1 MIVHLEDY
9 VLDVEP
15 AAARAYCT
23 AHSLCACDL
32 CRNFYRQARGALP
45 KLAALLDSL
54 GVMIE
59 RPDEIGACEEG
70 DAIDYYF
77 VAYSVPGKILQ
88 SSAYEIDL
96 RDGGQALNIVID
108 HDSVPNEQR
117 AKDYFTITVFG
128 VHLPQTAGGE
138 KG

>member
-9 VLDVEP
+9 ILDVEL
-15 AAARAYCT
+15 AAASAYCA

-32 CRNFYRQARGALP
+32 CRNFYRQARAALP

-70 DAIDYYF
+70 GAIDYYF
-77 VAYSVPGKILQ
+77 VAYTVPGKILQ

-96 RDGGQALNIVID
+96 RDGEQALNIVINN
-108 HDSVPNEQR
+108 DSVPNEQS
-117 AKDYFTITVFG
+117 AMDYFTITVFG
-128 VHLPQTAGGE
+128 VHLPHAAEGE
-138 KG
+138 NG